1 MSWAT
6 IALLGAVCGAWLK
19 RWVWARSH
27 NGILGWFRRRWFTI
41 KGAWKRWRFKRAA
54 AKGRVVR

>member
-19 RWVWARSH
+19 SWVWRRSH
-27 NGILGWFRRRWFTI
+27 GGVLGWVRRRWYVL
-41 KGAWKRWRFKRAA
+41 KMWWRRRRFKRAMS
-54 AKGRVVR
+54 